1 MQICRAESNDFEY
14 FYFFSSRGIRES
26 GEFKKKNIVQCIII
40 INSKKF
46 HTLVR
51 IEWIGQRGE
60 EKDYREVTHTYV
72 WMDGGKL
79 KIRSFD

>member
-40 INSKKF
+40 IKVKNF
-46 HTLVR
+46 
-51 IEWIGQRGE
+51 
-60 EKDYREVTHTYV
+60 
-72 WMDGGKL
+72 
-79 KIRSFD
+79 IR

>member
-46 HTLVR
+46 HTLDR
-51 IEWIGQRGE
+51 IEWIGQRRE
-60 EKDYREVTHTYV
+60 ERRKIIEKLHTRMYG
-72 WMDGGKL
+72 WMEEN
-79 KIRSFD
+79 

>member
-46 HTLVR
+46 HTLDR
-51 IEWIGQRGE
+51 IEGIGQRGE